1 MYDIEARQRAL
12 DLLESGRTLSSVSRQ
27 LGVSRAALRDWTL
40 RLEPRRQVSVCVRCQ
55 TVPASPPPT
64 AYAHLLGL
72 YLGDG
77 CLSLLRR
84 DVFSLRISCCDRYP
98 RLIDECVASTQ
109 LVRPGKVFLTAK
121 QGCVDVTSMWKHW
134 PCLFP
139 QHGPGRKHER
149 PIVLEPWQTEIV
161 TAHPGP
167 FLRGLFHSDGCRIVN
182 WTTKTVAGQVKRYD
196 YPRYFFV
203 NRSPDILGLC
213 SWALD
218 LLAIEH
224 RFSTLESIS
233 VARRAAVTALD
244 EHVGP
249 KT

>member
-1 MYDIEARQRAL
+1 MYDVHARRHAV
-12 DLLESGRTLSSVSRQ
+12 DLVAAGRSLHSVSRE
-27 LGVSRAALRDWTL
+27 LGISRAALRDW
-40 RLEPRRQVSVCVRCQ
+40 RVCLEPRRMVATCVRCQ
-55 TVPASPPPT
+55 APCALPPT
-64 AYAHLLGL
+64 SAYAHLLGL

-77 CLSLLRR
+77 CLSRLRK
-84 DVFSLRISCCDRYP
+84 DFFSLRISCCDRYP

-109 LVRPGKVFLTAK
+109 VVRPGKVFLTAK
-121 QGCVDVTSMWKHW
+121 QGCVDVTSSWKHW

-139 QHGPGRKHER
+139 QHGRGRKR
-149 PIVLEPWQTEIV
+149 PIVLEPWQAEIV
-161 TAHPGP
+161 TAQPGR

-182 WTTKTVAGQVKRYD
+182 WTTKTVAGQVERYE

-213 SWALD
+213 SWALG

-233 VARRAAVTALD
+233 VAKKAAVAALD

-249 KT
+249 KA